1 MNLSTFDAFK
11 RLPEQDGIIRV
22 EGKLLEQL
30 QHVLRDM
37 LADIVR
43 VCEAEH
49 IDYVL
54 GGGTCLGAIRHHGF
68 IPWDDDVDINMTR
81 EGYQR
86 LRPALLKA
94 YPGKYVIQDP
104 QDTEGYDLC
113 FPRVRLCNTV
123 FRCRDDFDDGE
134 CGVYVDIF
142 LIEDVPNNAIARKL
156 HGLGSLAIG
165 LGFSCRRFYEHAAA
179 YLKLA
184 ADDEEIVRVFRRKI
198 SLGRLCA
205 FASAKSW
212 TRAWDRWNGL
222 WRVPGSTYVS
232 IPVGRKHYFGETYR
246 RNDILPGEFADFE
259 GLEVRVPRNVE
270 AYLGQLYGPD
280 YMKLPPED
288 ERETHVVY
296 EVDLGDAGDER

>member
-1 MNLSTFDAFK
+1 MNLSTVGAFK
-11 RLPEQDGIIRV
+11 RLPEQDGVIRV
-22 EGKLLEQL
+22 EGELLERL
-30 QHVLRDM
+30 QRVLCDM
-37 LADIVR
+37 LADIAR
-43 VCEAEH
+43 VCETEH

-86 LRPALLKA
+86 FRTALLEA

-104 QDTEGYDLC
+104 QDTEGYELG

-123 FRCRDDFDDGE
+123 LRSREDFDDGE

-142 LIEDVPNNAIARKL
+142 LIEDVPNNPIGRKL
-156 HGLGSLAIG
+156 HGFGSLALG
-165 LGFSCRRFYEHAAA
+165 LGLSCRRFYEHAAA

-184 ADDEEIVRVFRRKI
+184 GGDEEIGKVFRRKI

-205 FASAKSW
+205 FASTKAW
-212 TRAWDRWNGL
+212 TRAWDRWNGM
-222 WRVPGSTYVS
+222 WRAPGSTYVS
-232 IPVGRKHYFGETYR
+232 MPVGRRHYFGETYR
-246 RNDILPGEFADFE
+246 RDDILPGDFADFE
-259 GLEVRVPRNVE
+259 GLKVRVPHDAE

-280 YMKLPPED
+280 YMRLPPED

-296 EVDLGDAGDER
+296 ELDLGDAGDAQ

>member
-1 MNLSTFDAFK
+1 MNLSTVGAFK
-11 RLPEQDGIIRV
+11 RLPEQEGVIRV
-22 EGKLLEQL
+22 EGELLKSL
-30 QHVLRDM
+30 QRVLCDM
-37 LADIVR
+37 LSDIAR

-81 EGYQR
+81 EGYRR
-86 LRPALLKA
+86 LRTALLSA

-104 QDTEGYDLC
+104 QDTEGYELG

-123 FRCRDDFDDGE
+123 LRSREDFDDGE

-142 LIEDVPNNAIARKL
+142 LIEDVPDNAIARKL
-156 HGLGSLAIG
+156 HGFGSLA
-165 LGFSCRRFYEHAAA
+165 LGFGLSCRRFYEHAAA

-184 ADDEEIVRVFRRKI
+184 GNDEEIGQVFRRKI

-205 FASAKSW
+205 FASPKAW

-222 WRVPGSTYVS
+222 WHAPGSTYVS
-232 IPVGRKHYFGETYR
+232 MPVGRKHYFGETYR
-246 RNDILPGEFADFE
+246 RSDILPGDLADFE
-259 GLEVRVPRNVE
+259 ELEVRVPRNAE
-270 AYLGQLYGPD
+270 AYLAQLYGPD
-280 YMKLPPED
+280 YMQLPPESD
-288 ERETHVVY
+288 RETHVVY
-296 EVDLGDAGDER
+296 ELDLGDAQ